1 MRTLTVLLTLALA
14 CALVTAQDLSPAQIN
29 EKYSQA
35 TVLIK
40 TDIGAGSGF
49 FVSPD
54 GLIATAYHVIANA
67 RQLAVKTASGDIYDH
82 VLLVASDERR
92 DIAVLK
98 IAGSDLHFVELEN
111 LDDVKVGEHVT
122 VIGNLLGIEKL
133 QSTVTDGVVS
143 GVRDFDWGYKILQL
157 SAPISPGNSGGPV
170 FSSRGRVIGVAV
182 FKLIGGE
189 NLNFAVPSNY
199 VHGLLDIADKEHPI
213 SKWEGSSGGG
223 VFTTPEPVSVISGR
237 WKSECGQGGIFQVED
252 KKPFVR
258 ILNLTNG
265 AATYDLKWEGDLI
278 FGFAVS
284 GRVMAWALFKP
295 EDSEHLNVW
304 AFKRKPD
311 DDRKK
316 ELEFARNESEK
327 KKPYCTWVKVS
338 D

>member
-1 MRTLTVLLTLALA
+1 MRIFALLLTLSHASILMN
-14 CALVTAQDLSPAQIN
+14 AQDLSPAQIN

-40 TDIGAGSGF
+40 TDLGAGTGF
-49 FVSPD
+49 LVSPD

-67 RQLAVKTASGDIYDH
+67 HRLGVKTESGEIYDH
-82 VLLVASDERR
+82 VLLVAADERR

-98 IAGSDLHFVELEN
+98 IAGSDLPFAELEN
-111 LDDVKVGEHVT
+111 FNDVKVGEHVT
-122 VIGNLLGIEKL
+122 VIGNPLGIERL
-133 QSTVTDGVVS
+133 QSTVTDGIVS

-170 FSSRGRVIGVAV
+170 FSARGKVIGLAV
-182 FKLIGGE
+182 FKLVEGE
-189 NLNFAVPSNY
+189 NLNFAVPSSY
-199 VHGLLDIADKEHPI
+199 IRGLIGTVDKEHPI
-213 SKWEGSSGGG
+213 SKWEGSPEVG
-223 VFTTPEPVSVISGR
+223 VFKDPEAASEISGK
-237 WKSECGQGGIFQVED
+237 WKSECGRGGVFQVED

-258 ILNLTNG
+258 VLNLTNG
-265 AATYDLKWEGDLI
+265 DATYDLKWEGNII

-304 AFKRKPD
+304 AFKRKPNE
-311 DDRKK
+311 DREK
-316 ELEFARNESEK
+316 ELEFARSESEK
-327 KKPYCTWVKVS
+327 KKPYCTWVKIS